1 MRSRFAGRLG
11 ALPLVATLA
20 ALGTPVASRDDGA
33 RGQLLIIGGGDRGA
47 ATMQLF
53 ACLAGGA
60 QGRVLAFPQ
69 ASERPEAGAEMR
81 AELEALGIGRVTLA
95 EVDRASADTA
105 AAVALA
111 AGITG
116 VYLGG
121 GDQSR
126 LMAVLRGTRLAAALH
141 RAYRDGAVM
150 AGTSA
155 GAAVMSRTMITGDE
169 RRPYSSDENWQT
181 IEADNVVTAEGLGFL
196 DDAVVDQHF
205 VRRRRHNRLIS
216 VVLERPQLLGIA
228 IDEETAVWVKPDR
241 TFEVVGDGAVLVLDG
256 SGARTARDAAGAGL
270 RGSDLR
276 LHVLRDGAQYDLARR
291 AVVRLGPAV
300 PGESASRRAGCASH

>member
-1 MRSRFAGRLG
+1 MWTRSAGH
-11 ALPLVATLA
+11 LA
-20 ALGTPVASRDDGA
+20 AVLSAALVVMCTPIALRGDGP

-47 ATMQLF
+47 AIMQLF
-53 ACLAGGA
+53 GCLAGGA

-69 ASERPEAGAEMR
+69 ASERPEAGPEIL
-81 AELEALGIGRVTLA
+81 AELQALGIGRVTLA
-95 EVDRASADTA
+95 EVDHGSADTEA
-105 AAVALA
+105 AASLA
-111 AGITG
+111 TGITG
-116 VYLGG
+116 VYFGG

-126 LMAVLRGTRLAAALH
+126 LMAVLRGTRLEAALH

-169 RRPYSSDENWQT
+169 RRPYTKDENWQT
-181 IEADNVVTAEGLGFL
+181 IEADNVVTAEGLGL
-196 DDAVVDQHF
+196 LEDAVVDQHF

-241 TFEVVGDGAVLVLDG
+241 TFDVVGDGAVLVLDG
-256 SGARTARDAAGAGL
+256 SRARTARDAAGEGL
-270 RGSDLR
+270 RGADLR
-276 LHVLRDGAQYDLARR
+276 LHVLRGGARYDLARR
-291 AVVRLGPAV
+291 AVVRLAPDA
-300 PGESASRRAGCASH
+300 PGESAPATAGCAPR